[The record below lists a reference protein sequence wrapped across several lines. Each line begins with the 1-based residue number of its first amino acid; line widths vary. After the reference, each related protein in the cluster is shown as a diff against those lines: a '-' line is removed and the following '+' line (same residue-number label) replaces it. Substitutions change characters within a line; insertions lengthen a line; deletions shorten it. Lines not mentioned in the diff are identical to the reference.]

1 MSLLKRLW
9 EGTQTVEDD
18 LNVWSDAGWPRH
30 CFHDDDLDRWV
41 DRLNGLRDLLVQ
53 RGGFSAKSATKALVN
68 PDPKSKERTALW
80 LSSELAKLRKTEQQV
95 GAAPVRTGAALT
107 RLTIADLAIT
117 MVQFLEGPPGE
128 NLICLLQELL
138 DVDRHRKALAE
149 NPGNE
154 FTRAAM
160 TEAIGAL
167 QGRTYGVRELAKLV
181 SVDPSSI
188 TRWRRS
194 AEYQRMVEAQKKT
207 HEDRLHHLV
216 HEILLEKRAV
226 TREQAFEQAIG
237 IAQQR
242 QDLKKYRAELVD
254 RLTRANTFIDVR
266 MIYERH
272 LLHPFECGEFS
283 PSDMNKML
291 NLFNARLNEIAPSPP
306 KRAEGQ

>member
-1 MSLLKRLW
+1 MAPTRSKRGGDAGTTAGSALQEKAKERSRSRRTQRTLTMSLLKRLW

-95 GAAPVRTGAALT
+95 GAAPVRTGAALS

-167 QGRTYGVRELAKLV
+167 RGRTGPR
-181 SVDPSSI
+181 
-188 TRWRRS
+188 T
-194 AEYQRMVEAQKKT
+194 
-207 HEDRLHHLV
+207 
-216 HEILLEKRAV
+216 
-226 TREQAFEQAIG
+226 G
-237 IAQQR
+237 
-242 QDLKKYRAELVD
+242 
-254 RLTRANTFIDVR
+254 
-266 MIYERH
+266 
-272 LLHPFECGEFS
+272 
-283 PSDMNKML
+283 
-291 NLFNARLNEIAPSPP
+291 
-306 KRAEGQ
+306 